1 MDAQFYVFNDE
12 PELYEQMQ
20 KLIDLKHQERIM
32 IAHRRNKEN
41 AIKARITTICKRSGI
56 DIDPDRKVS
65 VTCKKLKFSFR
76 KKYTYT
82 VKDPE
87 AFTHDEFIFA
97 SKYVFDQ
104 NKLEEMYPHDNI
116 IRIKTRDEYELV
128 EGFGKNAIHHI
139 QWHHTV

>member
-1 MDAQFYVFNDE
+1 MDIQFYVFNDE

-41 AIKARITTICKRSGI
+41 AIKARIATICKRSGI
-56 DIDPDRKVS
+56 DIDLDRKIS

-76 KKYTYT
+76 KRYTYT
-82 VKDPE
+82 VKDPK

-104 NKLEEMYPHDNI
+104 KSACL
-116 IRIKTRDEYELV
+116 
-128 EGFGKNAIHHI
+128 
-139 QWHHTV
+139 